1 MGRVHRPLPQGVAAE
16 GREQP
21 GTAGQVGQGGGL
33 LSQEGGQQGHSLA
46 PSGCLWTTTVWVCAR
61 PGVRASLV
69 DQWLGLHLPV

>member
-21 GTAGQVGQGGGL
+21 GRAGQVGRGRGL

-46 PSGCLWTTTVWVCAR
+46 HSGCLWTTTVWVCAR